1 MGVRQQMLILGA
13 PRCFKIVFSLLHP
26 ASSEISTDQSF
37 ADKEGRKKKK
47 KKRAH
52 KINNYL
58 SILFHH
64 DNKQMVLIF

>member
-1 MGVRQQMLILGA
+1 M
-13 PRCFKIVFSLLHP
+13 HP
-26 ASSEISTDQSF
+26 APTEISAEQSF
-37 ADKEGRKKKK
+37 ADKEEKKK
-47 KKRAH
+47 AH